1 VGASSA
7 ILSCQRLPPRDTHY
21 SGPMTPAAPT
31 PTPRISRPTI
41 ICGTEYDAAMITAPT
56 VKLNFVSQATMRT
69 ARASSQDVG
78 DEKGETSTKSVGQST
93 QNSRAKDSTNGA
105 TSGDDL
111 LLPAGKRVSQV
122 AAYMWKS
129 DTNDSSVIAEQET
142 RDGGLSSV
150 SQARWGARDKLT
162 TAIKKIKYGV
172 TLSSFSA
179 RTKFSSYIV
188 SEQSM
193 QEHS

>member
-1 VGASSA
+1 
-7 ILSCQRLPPRDTHY
+7 
-21 SGPMTPAAPT
+21 MTPAAPT

-56 VKLNFVSQATMRT
+56 VKLHVVSQATMRT

-129 DTNDSSVIAEQET
+129 DTDDSSVIAKQET

-150 SQARWGARDKLT
+150 SQADGAPETSLPQRSKR
-162 TAIKKIKYGV
+162 
-172 TLSSFSA
+172 SSMGSP
-179 RTKFSSYIV
+179 YL
-188 SEQSM
+188 
-193 QEHS
+193 HSRLAPNSRPT